1 MAEQAQRLPGWKE
14 LPLAGIVSE
23 PGNTEKNDM
32 SSWRT
37 FKPVIDQEKCVRC
50 RLCWI
55 FCPDAA
61 IIELE
66 KEYRTKSGRVYK
78 VTYEVDY
85 VHCKGC
91 GICANECPVKA
102 IEMVPEVR

>member
-1 MAEQAQRLPGWKE
+1 MIMSGLPGWRS
-14 LPLAGIVSE
+14 LPIAAIVSE

-32 SSWRT
+32 SAWRT

-50 RLCWI
+50 RMCWI

-61 IIELE
+61 ILE
-66 KEYRTKSGRVYK
+66 VEEEYRTKTGRVYK
-78 VTYEVDY
+78 VTYKVDY
-85 VHCKGC
+85 KHCKGC

-102 IEMVPEVR
+102 IQMVPEVR

>member
-1 MAEQAQRLPGWKE
+1 MAEEKRLPGWRE
-14 LPLAGIVSE
+14 LPLAGIVAE

-61 IIELE
+61 IEE
-66 KEYRTKSGRVYK
+66 VEGEYRTKTGRVYK
-78 VTYEVDY
+78 VSYRVNY
-85 VHCKGC
+85 QYCKGC
-91 GICANECPVKA
+91 GICATECPVKA
-102 IEMVPEVR
+102 IQMVEEVR